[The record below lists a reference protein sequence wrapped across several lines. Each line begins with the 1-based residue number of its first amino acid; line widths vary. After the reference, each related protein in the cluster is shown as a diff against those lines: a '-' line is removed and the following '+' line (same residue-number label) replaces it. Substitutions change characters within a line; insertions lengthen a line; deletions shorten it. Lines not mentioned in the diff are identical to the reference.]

1 MLLCRRPKC
10 WHCARSVEAAVVH
23 ADCLELVLRE
33 CTASEPLN
41 QLWTV
46 AAWRVPWRWAPHLF
60 LDDADVLLP
69 SSSVAEGIGMP
80 GLGLLPSEI
89 IQAIRN
95 CSADSLYWRYITAL
109 DLGRY
114 LSAFAPEG
122 LISVPLNAIL
132 TWDRGAG
139 MDLAVAS
146 PQRPFMQLTIDS
158 HGIKRIERL
167 LIKPPYSG
175 WRRCENKT
183 FVILSESRLERI
195 TIHFKVLIS
204 SIKNLF

>member
-1 MLLCRRPKC
+1 M
-10 WHCARSVEAAVVH
+10 VH
-23 ADCLELVLRE
+23 ADCLELFLRE

-41 QLWTV
+41 QLLAV

-69 SSSVAEGIGMP
+69 TSSVAEGIGMP
-80 GLGLLPSEI
+80 GLGLLPLEI

-95 CSADSLYWRYITAL
+95 YSADSFYWRYITAL

-114 LSAFAPEG
+114 LSAFAPES
-122 LISVPLNAIL
+122 LISAPLNAIS

-139 MDLAVAS
+139 LDLAVAS
-146 PQRPFMQLTIDS
+146 PQRPFMRFTIDS

-167 LIKPPYSG
+167 PIKPLYSG
-175 WRRCENKT
+175 WRRSESKT
-183 FVILSESRLERI
+183 FVILSESQLERI

-204 SIKNLF
+204 SMKNIF